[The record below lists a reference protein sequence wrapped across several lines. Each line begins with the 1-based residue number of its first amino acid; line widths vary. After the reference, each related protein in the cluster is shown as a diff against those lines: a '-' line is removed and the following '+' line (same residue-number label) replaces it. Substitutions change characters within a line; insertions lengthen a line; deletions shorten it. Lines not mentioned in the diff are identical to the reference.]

1 MFHEAAHTMTD
12 TEDENSISKSQ
23 KKRDMLALQDI
34 GVELVG
40 LSSETIN
47 KLELPDN
54 LRTAVVEA
62 KRIPKSKYGGM
73 KRQMQY
79 IGRLMREIDP
89 APIVEQLNSL
99 KAPNKKQTALH
110 HLAERW
116 RERLLVDESA
126 LNAFI
131 NEFPEADRALLG
143 KHIQGSK
150 DDKARNRPPKNCRL
164 LYSQIYDLVVA
175 QSNAAE

>member
-1 MFHEAAHTMTD
+1 MTD
-12 TEDENSISKSQ
+12 TEEENSISKSQ

-34 GVELVG
+34 GEELVA
-40 LSSETIN
+40 LSNEVIN

-54 LRTAVVEA
+54 LRTAVVDA

-89 APIVEQLNSL
+89 VPIIEQLNSL
-99 KAPNKKQTALH
+99 KAPNKKETALH

-116 RERLLVDESA
+116 RERLLADETA
-126 LNAFI
+126 LNAFA
-131 NEFPEADRALLG
+131 NEFTDADLALLAR
-143 KHIQGSK
+143 HIQGAK
-150 DDKARNRPPKNCRL
+150 DDKAKNRPPKNYRL
-164 LYSQIYDLVVA
+164 LYSQIHGLVVA
-175 QSNAAE
+175 QSRAPE